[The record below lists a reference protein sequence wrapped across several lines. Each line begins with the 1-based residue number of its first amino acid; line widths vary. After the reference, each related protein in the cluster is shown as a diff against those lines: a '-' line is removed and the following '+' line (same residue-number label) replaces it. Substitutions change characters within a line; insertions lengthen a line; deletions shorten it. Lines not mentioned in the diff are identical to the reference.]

1 MYNLKKFCK
10 LISLPIPNR
19 TWDGNIVCIE
29 LDAEMTFGTN
39 ETRGFLSCYTFTIV
53 IHGWVTILYNGR
65 ELTLHERDLYTY
77 SPGFEVTVISASADY
92 RSICLLADEQFTFSL
107 PSARDIIRTAYFPAV
122 ELQEPILTLSND
134 DSNHL
139 LELMQLII
147 SYQQSLQPHAAGNV
161 RLTYSLFLNDLIDIE
176 KRSIK
181 ENRFSNRVEELFI
194 AFQHLLSQHFVDH
207 HDIGFYAD
215 KLCITTTYLSRIVRQ
230 VSDRTV
236 TDYINQMLAMEASWL
251 LQTTPLSVAQIADR
265 LNFAE
270 TTTFAR
276 FFKRIKGCTPKEYR
290 KNQ

>member
-1 MYNLKKFCK
+1 
-10 LISLPIPNR
+10 
-19 TWDGNIVCIE
+19 
-29 LDAEMTFGTN
+29 
-39 ETRGFLSCYTFTIV
+39 
-53 IHGWVTILYNGR
+53 
-65 ELTLHERDLYTY
+65 
-77 SPGFEVTVISASADY
+77 
-92 RSICLLADEQFTFSL
+92 
-107 PSARDIIRTAYFPAV
+107 
-122 ELQEPILTLSND
+122 LQQPQLTLSD
-134 DSNHL
+134 GDYHHIHEL
-139 LELMQLII
+139 LLLAMH
-147 SYQQSLQPHAAGNV
+147 YQQSLLPHAV
-161 RLTYSLFLNDLIDIE
+161 ESQRLLYSLFLNDLIDIE

-194 AFQHLLSQHFVDH
+194 AFQHLLTQHFVEH

-215 KLCITTTYLSRIVRQ
+215 KLCISTTYLSRIVRQ